1 MKTALIN
8 KPAAPS
14 EAVAELASTPNSGR
28 IRVGIVGVGNWAN
41 YGHIPSL
48 NLLPGYEVV
57 AVQSRRL
64 EAARATATRFGIKTV
79 VATVAELVA
88 LPEVGLVAIL
98 TTAPQHEE
106 GIRAAIAAGKDVYSE
121 WPFTLSTEKAEE
133 LVALAQRAGVRH
145 IMGLQRRFAP
155 TNRYLHDLLE
165 QGYVGRVRSVRLH
178 VSMNYFQALRGNSL
192 RWTIPAE
199 NFSSVVAIY
208 AGHFLD
214 ALFSVVGKPQS
225 FSSLLVSQFP
235 AVTIKE
241 TGEVFQTTAPD
252 QLVISGM
259 LNDHAVFVVQVE
271 GGKRNGSGM
280 QLDITGDE
288 GDLKVSNVSAFGG
301 VGEDYLIE
309 GAHGDD
315 IPLKVLPVPDS
326 YHLVPESNL
335 PSSVLE
341 LAHLYAA
348 YATDVQQG
356 THTATT
362 FEDGLWMHR
371 FFDLMSQSSETGQRV
386 TVPKYALTQATED

>member
-1 MKTALIN
+1 MKTALTD
-8 KPAAPS
+8 KPVTPFEVVADVPATPS
-14 EAVAELASTPNSGR
+14 PSR
-28 IRVGIVGVGNWAN
+28 IRVGIIGVGNWAN

-48 NLLPGYEVV
+48 NLLPSYEVV
-57 AVQSRRL
+57 AVQSRRR
-64 EAARATATRFGIKTV
+64 EAAQVTATRFGIKIVVDTV
-79 VATVAELVA
+79 DELVA
-88 LPEVGLVAIL
+88 LPEVDLVAIL
-98 TTAPQHEE
+98 TTAPQHEA

-133 LVALAQRAGVRH
+133 LVALAQQAGVRH

-155 TNRYLHDLLE
+155 TNRYLHDLLQ

-192 RWTIPAE
+192 RWTIPVE
-199 NFSSVVAIY
+199 NFSSVIAIY

-225 FSSLLVSQFP
+225 FSSVLVNQFP

-241 TGEVFQTTAPD
+241 TGEAFQTTTPD
-252 QLVISGM
+252 QLVMSGM
-259 LNDHAVFVVQVE
+259 LNNHAVFTVQVE
-271 GGKRNGSGM
+271 GGKRNNPGV
-280 QLDITGDE
+280 QFDITGDE
-288 GDLKVSNVSAFGG
+288 GDLKVTNVSAFGG
-301 VGEDYLIE
+301 VGEDYVIE
-309 GAHGDD
+309 GAHGDNM
-315 IPLKVLPVPDS
+315 PLQVLLVPDA
-326 YHLVPESNL
+326 YHLVPKSTL

-348 YATDVQQG
+348 YAADVQQG

-386 TVPKYALTQATED
+386 IVPEYALAKVIEV

>member
-1 MKTALIN
+1 MKTPPID
-8 KPAAPS
+8 KPATPF
-14 EAVAELASTPNSGR
+14 EAVAEALPKPGAGR
-28 IRVGIVGVGNWAN
+28 IRVGIIGVGNWAN
-41 YGHIPSL
+41 HGHIPSL

-57 AVQSRRL
+57 AVQSRRP
-64 EAARATATRFGIKTV
+64 EAAQASAARFGIKTV

-88 LPEVGLVAIL
+88 LPEVDLVAVL

-133 LVALAQRAGVRH
+133 LVALAQQAGVRH

-155 TNRYLHDLLE
+155 TNRYLHDLLR

-214 ALFSVVGKPQS
+214 ALFSVVGKPKS
-225 FSSLLVSQFP
+225 FSSTLINQFA

-241 TGEVFQTTAPD
+241 TGEVFQTTTPD
-252 QLVISGM
+252 QLVMSGR
-259 LNDHAVFVVQVE
+259 LNDHAVFIVQVE
-271 GGKRNGSGM
+271 GGKRNGSGV

-288 GDLKVSNVSAFGG
+288 GDLRVTNVSAFGA
-301 VGEDYLIE
+301 VGEDYVIE
-309 GAHGDD
+309 GAHGDN
-315 IPLKVLPVPDS
+315 IPLAVLPVPDA
-326 YHLVPESNL
+326 YHLLPESNL

-348 YATDVQQG
+348 YAADVQQG
-356 THTATT
+356 THTPTT

-371 FFDLMSQSSETGQRV
+371 FFDLMHQSSETGQRV
-386 TVPKYALTQATED
+386 TVPEYALAKATAV